1 MEKSS
6 FAPIGEGI
14 LRSSILTVALM
25 VVYAIIMSFTDL
37 SDKSNSIF
45 YTIVSIFS
53 IMYGT
58 IYAVK
63 KIEKKGWLVGIIVAA
78 IYMII
83 IYILSLIAGN
93 SAGIY
98 YVRIIRFVMAIL
110 VGILSGMIGVNIY

>member
-25 VVYAIIMSFTDL
+25 VIYAIIMSFTDL
-37 SDKSNSIF
+37 SDKFNSIF
-45 YTIVSIFS
+45 YIIVSILS

-63 KIEKKGWLVGIIVAA
+63 KIEKRGWLVGIIVAT

-83 IYILSLIAGN
+83 IYMLSLIAGN
-93 SAGIY
+93 TPGIY
-98 YVRIIRFVMAIL
+98 YVRIIRFLMAIL
-110 VGILSGMIGVNIY
+110 VGILSGMIGVNI